1 MHFSSL
7 ATLAL
12 AAVVGAADNAVQYVL
27 ATATITQCASLEVL
41 TRTVDIEVL
50 GPTCIIKYPEISG
63 GPIIVEV
70 EAPEC
75 DCGCKTCINIIEYT
89 TYFPAFCS
97 TGLYEQKYLITET
110 YKGMEAQPTIESQSI
125 PFGFTCDVQTCTTCG
140 PEPITATIT
149 YPVNGHPY
157 INGGARPTLMPAKP
171 GEISAESA
179 EVVVEV
185 SDEVVEL
192 VESVEVKSAVEAE
205 LVVRSELEVEV
216 VVKSELDA
224 ELVVRSVELEVDSE
238 VDSEV
243 ELVVKSELDGE
254 LVVMSVELEVESEVE
269 LVVNSEAE
277 SVVVLVVE
285 LVVKLE
291 VKLEVE
297 LAGIEPVVEVEAKS
311 EVELEDKLEVEPEA
325 ELVVVELVEIELD
338 LELIVL
344 MAAVSPVLELSVVV
358 ALEVGL
364 SAKDWMLLMSSE
376 VAFSVL
382 VRMVVSVTT
391 DVISDVIQV

>member
-75 DCGCKTCINIIEYT
+75 DCGCKTCINTIEYT

-97 TGLYEQKYLITET
+97 TGLYEQKYVITET

-125 PFGFTCDVQTCTTCG
+125 PFGFTCDMQTCTTCG

-157 INGGARPTLMPAKP
+157 INGGARLTLMPAKP
-171 GEISAESA
+171 GEISAESGGPSGGQA
-179 EVVVEV
+179 GSNDGSRSGQNGEENG
-185 SDEVVEL
+185 SNSSSNSGTNGSSHSSSKSGQNGSHDGSQTGNN
-192 VESVEVKSAVEAE
+192 SVING
-205 LVVRSELEVEV
+205 
-216 VVKSELDA
+216 
-224 ELVVRSVELEVDSE
+224 DSNGGSQSGQNGGQ
-238 VDSEV
+238 D
-243 ELVVKSELDGE
+243 
-254 LVVMSVELEVESEVE
+254 
-269 LVVNSEAE
+269 
-277 SVVVLVVE
+277 
-285 LVVKLE
+285 
-291 VKLEVE
+291 
-297 LAGIEPVVEVEAKS
+297 AKS
-311 EVELEDKLEVEPEA
+311 NNGNAEPEITRTDGGF
-325 ELVVVELVEIELD
+325 ESSVRPTSGTYTSE
-338 LELIVL
+338 
-344 MAAVSPVLELSVVV
+344 AVSP
-358 ALEVGL
+358 G
-364 SAKDWMLLMSSE
+364 
-376 VAFSVL
+376 
-382 VRMVVSVTT
+382 T
-391 DVISDVIQV
+391 SDVPVAVSGAGRELGLTGLGMAFLAVVPLIFL